1 MTTAMKKKSQL
12 PRSER
17 PEKKALNGQLRS
29 MSDRDLLALILGSGV
44 SGSNVK
50 KVATSLI
57 RKFGEDLL
65 TASGRDLCQIKGI
78 GEVKAARL
86 AAAFEL
92 YRKLSNDSA
101 RQPIN
106 SLTDAQWLLQD
117 LADEKQEIMGYIAL
131 DTRNRPIDK
140 RIDLY
145 KGTESVTV
153 ADPKQIFKAA
163 LNRNAVSLIIYH
175 NHPGGSPEPSSLD
188 TQLAARLATVG
199 KELNLP
205 VLDFV
210 IMTKKGIH
218 SLLGQYT
225 TTENPSYAAEDE
237 TQLTLTSLL
246 GRTIPMNHAVD
257 RTQSDFTF
265 IDLFA
270 GIGGIR
276 LAFEA
281 AGGKCAWSCE
291 WDKYSQ
297 QTYERNFGEMPRGD
311 IKEFTGDDKSE
322 EDIDRL
328 IPDHDVLCGG
338 FPCQPFSLAGVSKK
352 NSLGRKH
359 GFDDPTQGTLFFDIK
374 RIIQAKRPA
383 AFFLE
388 NVKHLMH
395 HDNGKTF
402 EVIRKTLEDDL
413 GYIVNWQIVDASL
426 WVPQSR
432 KRIFLVGY
440 NPKKIRISKSDINI
454 PTEPL
459 PGYRYP
465 ELNRIVNRYEDKR
478 YMLGPGTWATL
489 ERHKKHHAEAGN
501 GFGYGLHTFPIPDGT
516 VTRTISARYHKDGAE
531 ILVQTDGPRPRKLTI
546 QEAAQL
552 QGFDPT
558 RFVFPVSDTQAYRQ
572 IGNSVAVPAVE
583 ASARQIAKVL
593 KEKL

>member
-1 MTTAMKKKSQL
+1 MVTTMKRKAHL

-17 PEKKALNGQLRS
+17 PEKKAMNGQLRTL
-29 MSDRDLLALILGSGV
+29 SDRDLLAIILGSGV
-44 SGSNVK
+44 AGNNVK
-50 KVATSLI
+50 KVATTLI

-65 TASGRDLCQIKGI
+65 TVPAQDLCQIKGV

-92 YRKLSNDSA
+92 FRKLSNGQSL
-101 RQPIN
+101 RPIK
-106 SLTDAQWLLQD
+106 TPEDAYWTCQD
-117 LADEKQEIMGYIAL
+117 LASEKQEVLGFLAL
-131 DTRNRPIDK
+131 DVRNRLLE
-140 RIDLY
+140 RVDLY
-145 KGTESVTV
+145 KGSETLSV
-153 ADPKQIFKAA
+153 ADPKHIFRTA
-163 LNRNAVSLIIYH
+163 LGKGAQSLIIFH
-175 NHPGGSPEPSSLD
+175 NHPSGSLD
-188 TQLAARLATVG
+188 PSKHDSDLARRLVDVG
-199 KELNLP
+199 KLLNLHL
-205 VLDFV
+205 LDFIIV
-210 IMTKKGIH
+210 TRQGYY
-218 SLLGQYT
+218 SVREQYAGKN
-225 TTENPSYAAEDE
+225 ESAWAAEAE
-237 TQLTLTSLL
+237 QQLTLTDLL
-246 GRTIPMNHAVD
+246 GRTIQVPQAAGE
-257 RTQSDFTF
+257 TKAGFKF

-281 AGGKCAWSCE
+281 AGGECVWSCE
-291 WDKYSQ
+291 WDKHAQ
-297 QTYERNFGEMPRGD
+297 QTYERNFGELPQGD
-311 IKEFTGDDKSE
+311 IKEFTGDDKS
-322 EDIDRL
+322 DKDVARL
-328 IPDHDVLCGG
+328 IPDHAVLCGG

-388 NVKHLMH
+388 NVKNLMH
-395 HDNGKTF
+395 HDKGKTF

-413 GYIVNWQIVDASL
+413 GYVVNWQIVDASR

-440 NPKKIRISKSDINI
+440 NPKKIKITKQDIII
-454 PTEPL
+454 PTEPQ

-478 YMLGPGTWATL
+478 YTLGPGTWSTL

-531 ILVQTDGPRPRKLTI
+531 ILLQTDGPRPRRLTV

-572 IGNSVAVPAVE
+572 IGNSVAIPAVQE
-583 ASARQIAKVL
+583 SARQIAKVL